1 MLNFNDDDSEGEF
14 APRRLRVGDEL
25 FGVVAAPLLL
35 LAVAMMVLSGGGLP
49 LKLLNRYN
57 KEGSFLISPIIAFI
71 ASRSSL
77 VMDDSSS
84 DSWTA
89 LAMAEAD
96 VVCFDGGVDVY
107 GVGDII
113 FLEED

>member
-1 MLNFNDDDSEGEF
+1 MLNFNEDDSEGEF
-14 APRRLRVGDEL
+14 APRRLREGDEL
-25 FGVVAAPLLL
+25 FGVVAIAPLLL
-35 LAVAMMVLSGGGLP
+35 LLVLAVAMTMDLSGGGLP

-57 KEGSFLISPIIAFI
+57 SEGSFLISPIIAFI

-89 LAMAEAD
+89 LAMAVAV
-96 VVCFDGGVDVY
+96 VVCFDGGVDV
-107 GVGDII
+107 
-113 FLEED
+113 